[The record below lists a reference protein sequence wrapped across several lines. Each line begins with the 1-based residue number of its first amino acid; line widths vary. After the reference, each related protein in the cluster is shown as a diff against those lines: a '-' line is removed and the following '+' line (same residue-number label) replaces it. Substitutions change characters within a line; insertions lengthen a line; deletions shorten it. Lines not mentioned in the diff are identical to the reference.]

1 MGVVK
6 PKPVSDMRF
15 VGGAGGVV
23 RREIVNDLEIPGG
36 GSPGGFSR
44 FMIAVICGPG
54 YVCERCIRMDA
65 CSFALLQESFFGS
78 VSRGVIFPNS
88 SFEI

>member
-1 MGVVK
+1 MLVGVLK
-6 PKPVSDMRF
+6 PEPVSDMRF

-44 FMIAVICGPG
+44 FMIAVICAPG
-54 YVCERCIRMDA
+54 YVCESVIVVRYGM
-65 CSFALLQESFFGS
+65 LLFTY
-78 VSRGVIFPNS
+78 VSLA
-88 SFEI
+88 